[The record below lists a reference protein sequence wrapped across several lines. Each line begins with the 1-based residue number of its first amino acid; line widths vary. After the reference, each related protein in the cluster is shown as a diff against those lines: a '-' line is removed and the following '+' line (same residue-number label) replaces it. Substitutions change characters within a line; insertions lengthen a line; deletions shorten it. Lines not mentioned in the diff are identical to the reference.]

1 MKKRTKLQF
10 DVIMILVS
18 IYMTIDYYRLIISGD
33 DLIRRKIVLVVW
45 AIAIIGWTVK
55 LIYDIRKKQEVL
67 QEEY

>member
-67 QEEY
+67 QE